1 MRPSTIV
8 LMPLFAS
15 LPLVANAQTSPV
27 NWGQYVYAGVISAEP
42 VSVGQTPQV
51 RLPSLIDHSLPASL
65 MPKVLVDENGPFFA
79 EVTAIVVIGGDDTQA
94 ECRTVKATIRRGEFG
109 QQKPEAL
116 LVLDVCG
123 LLRQSAHFRHA
134 IGADGLPMAST
145 AKLSVLFGRF
155 DPAHVGPPPIAPI
168 AKTSGH
174 VLDAAGHWID
184 GRWWVQKIT
193 IPAPDWSAAL
203 PDHRDLPKEA
213 RVGVQLK
220 LVAKG
225 GIGSVGSCKVEL
237 TSGDARLDAATCTA
251 LSTAGYSEY
260 QGKAYN
266 GIEAYPILV
275 QWHGEAADMVS
286 PALPT
291 VPHMPKDV
299 PLAPADLPAAEPAK
313 PGAIP
318 IRIML
323 DSDGK
328 VSGCTV
334 TQSSGSDLWDAA
346 SCRIALARAHFTAA
360 RDAFDRPARGLYEA
374 IADWTA
380 MTIHPAQE

>member
-1 MRPSTIV
+1 
-8 LMPLFAS
+8 
-15 LPLVANAQTSPV
+15 
-27 NWGQYVYAGVISAEP
+27 
-42 VSVGQTPQV
+42 
-51 RLPSLIDHSLPASL
+51 
-65 MPKVLVDENGPFFA
+65 
-79 EVTAIVVIGGDDTQA
+79 
-94 ECRTVKATIRRGEFG
+94 
-109 QQKPEAL
+109 
-116 LVLDVCG
+116 
-123 LLRQSAHFRHA
+123 
-134 IGADGLPMAST
+134 
-145 AKLSVLFGRF
+145 
-155 DPAHVGPPPIAPI
+155 
-168 AKTSGH
+168 
-174 VLDAAGHWID
+174 
-184 GRWWVQKIT
+184 
-193 IPAPDWSAAL
+193 
-203 PDHRDLPKEA
+203 
-213 RVGVQLK
+213 
-220 LVAKG
+220 
-225 GIGSVGSCKVEL
+225 
-237 TSGDARLDAATCTA
+237 
-251 LSTAGYSEY
+251 
-260 QGKAYN
+260 
-266 GIEAYPILV
+266 
-275 QWHGEAADMVS
+275 MVS